1 MGKKNKIRRIKGAL
15 TCRQGEG
22 HQVGEE
28 VAGEV
33 ALALVQRG
41 GHLAADLLRQLGTHH
56 GRDALG
62 RLLGHLLRTAG
73 GRGERGLAGGAARRR
88 RDLVGVLPEFVY
100 LVFSLSHSQTRGKAN
115 SSSSVFTFHLTFL
128 FVRGSFHSGTPS
140 DTDLGEQHGQHV
152 LPLEADGQV
161 HQGEAHVERRGAVEE
176 LHLVR
181 RELPGDVAARG
192 LVGLHRRQVAL
203 HHTCTARTRAK
214 RKEGK
219 REDKKKHNSARSKTS
234 KWIQCLHLQ
243 KLFLPFMHSSY

>member
-73 GRGERGLAGGAARRR
+73 GRGERGLGGGAAR
-88 RDLVGVLPEFVY
+88 
-100 LVFSLSHSQTRGKAN
+100 
-115 SSSSVFTFHLTFL
+115 
-128 FVRGSFHSGTPS
+128 
-140 DTDLGEQHGQHV
+140 
-152 LPLEADGQV
+152 
-161 HQGEAHVERRGAVEE
+161 
-176 LHLVR
+176 
-181 RELPGDVAARG
+181 
-192 LVGLHRRQVAL
+192 
-203 HHTCTARTRAK
+203 
-214 RKEGK
+214 
-219 REDKKKHNSARSKTS
+219 
-234 KWIQCLHLQ
+234 
-243 KLFLPFMHSSY
+243 